1 MPSRKGAEDMN
12 ANKEIQDEMVGV
24 LTAIS
29 IVSKRLASRLLD
41 LDEKQGDEDEA
52 MDKDEPMDKEESPKE
67 EESPKKEE
75 SANTNEAVKPEAINQ
90 NEGGSSK

>member
-1 MPSRKGAEDMN
+1 MN

-41 LDEKQGDEDEA
+41 LDEGQE
-52 MDKDEPMDKEESPKE
+52 DEPMDKEESPKE

>member
-1 MPSRKGAEDMN
+1 MN

-41 LDEKQGDEDEA
+41 LDEGQE
-52 MDKDEPMDKEESPKE
+52 DEPMDKEESI
-67 EESPKKEE
+67 KKDEP
-75 SANTNEAVKPEAINQ
+75 ANTNEAVKPEEINQ
-90 NEGGSSK
+90 NEKGASK